1 MLYNHAISYMLLQ
14 WTTHLSCPYLWTQ
27 KLCKE
32 ILEGWQQLEEVKDG
46 EKMPRKESVVMK
58 YMQKFGDGFCILFY
72 FIVLGTYLDNIFK
85 LQMYIEMQVC

>member
-1 MLYNHAISYMLLQ
+1 M
-14 WTTHLSCPYLWTQ
+14 
-27 KLCKE
+27 
-32 ILEGWQQLEEVKDG
+32 EEVKDG